1 MTGYEYVYNKIDEL
15 LNQKNMSRR
24 QLAKEIGVAPSTLQS
39 AFEAKS
45 KLSIER
51 LKKIL
56 AVLDAKYEDIYPPD
70 LLGDA
75 IKHNILTGL
84 FDGEQSN
91 SFVPD
96 IKANAHMQRIENA
109 FVSLNDAGQAVA
121 AERVE
126 ELAQIPKYQN
136 DSTESAQNA
145 PDASNDIS
153 PNEK

>member
-1 MTGYEYVYNKIDEL
+1 MTGYEHVYNKIDEL

-56 AVLDAKYEDIYPPD
+56 AVLDARYEDIYPSN
-70 LLGDA
+70 LLGEA
-75 IKHNILTGL
+75 IKYNLFTGMI
-84 FDGEQSN
+84 DGEQSA
-91 SFVPD
+91 SFVPND
-96 IKANAHMQRIENA
+96 PNMKRIENA
-109 FVSLNDAGQAVA
+109 FSMLNSDGQAVA